1 MSLKYWVV
9 FVLVVDLS
17 VPTTAVRT
25 FQPTTA
31 FAPKVLVELLVV
43 EKLLMPFT
51 LIGSPYTTSPLSVLT
66 CGR

>member
-9 FVLVVDLS
+9 LVLVVDLS
-17 VPTTAVRT
+17 VPTTAVKE
-25 FQPTTA
+25 FQPITA
-31 FAPKVLVELLVV
+31 LAPKEFVELLVV

-51 LIGSPYTTSPLSVLT
+51 LIGSAYTTSPLSVLT